1 MAKSKEQQSGGEILW
16 NVTQIGVAL
25 GFVAL
30 LGIGIEAA
38 L

>member
-1 MAKSKEQQSGGEILW
+1 MVKSKEQHSGGEVLW

-30 LGIGIEAA
+30 LGIGIEA

>member
-1 MAKSKEQQSGGEILW
+1 MVKSKEQHKSGDVLW

-25 GFVAL
+25 GFVAM
-30 LGIGIEAA
+30 LGVGIEA